1 MRARLVGEV
10 GAFVL
15 VTLLPSI
22 ADSWTLRTA
31 ECGFSGDMTE
41 FGSRALVHGTLDAST
56 PFTPSSSHAIDR
68 TMLSIAAF

>member
-1 MRARLVGEV
+1 MHFKIQNKLT
-10 GAFVL
+10 AFVL

-68 TMLSIAAF
+68 TMLSITAF